1 MISSSDR
8 RETSGSVRMGP
19 VTLISLVVILCLAVL
34 AVLTVNTAR
43 ANSAQAQRQ
52 QEFATSTYS
61 NEFAAQR
68 FLSDVDL
75 ALGEA
80 EKTKASKSETMS
92 LIRAASPDAASVKG
106 STVRIAFATK
116 NGRRLTVEVEIED
129 DYTYRIVQW
138 TASTDWIEEDTS
150 TSNLWDG
157 NEPNR
162 E

>member
-1 MISSSDR
+1 MNANAGR

-34 AVLTVNTAR
+34 AVLAVNTAR

-61 NEFAAQR
+61 NEFAAQEY
-68 FLSDVDL
+68 LSDVDL
-75 ALGEA
+75 ALSKA
-80 EKTKASKSETMS
+80 KKAKASKSETME
-92 LIRAASPDAASVKG
+92 RVCKASPDAANVKG
-106 STVRIAFATK
+106 NTVRIAFATE
-116 NGRRLTVEVEIED
+116 NGRRLTVELEIQD
-129 DYTYRIVQW
+129 GYTYRIVQW
-138 TASTDWIEEDTS
+138 TTSTDWTEEDTS

-157 NEPNR
+157 SELNR

>member
-1 MISSSDR
+1 MSTSTGR

-34 AVLTVNTAR
+34 AVLAVNTAR

-68 FLSDVDL
+68 YLSDIDL
-75 ALGEA
+75 ALNEA
-80 EKTKASKSETMS
+80 EKAGAGRADTME
-92 LIRAASPDAASVKG
+92 RVRKASPDAASVKG
-106 STVRIAFATK
+106 NTVRIAFATE
-116 NGRRLTVEVEIED
+116 NGRRLTVEIEIED

-138 TASTDWIEEDTS
+138 TASTDWTEQDADTGS
-150 TSNLWDG
+150 LWDG
-157 NEPNR
+157 SELAGK
-162 E
+162 